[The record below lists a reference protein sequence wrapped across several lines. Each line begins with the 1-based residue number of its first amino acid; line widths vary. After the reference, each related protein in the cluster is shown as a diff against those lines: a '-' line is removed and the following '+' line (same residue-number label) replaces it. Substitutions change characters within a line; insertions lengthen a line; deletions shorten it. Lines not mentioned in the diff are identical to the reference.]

1 MRFRRALAAA
11 ALAVVALGPRPS
23 GAQDLSDLP
32 PPQGEQSA
40 TLEGFAE
47 RRPFWESGRTRPFA
61 AAVFDLGVVY
71 FRPTLQ
77 LGYGKPHLRWFGTE
91 LSSNLTVSTGTSYA
105 GLKADLS
112 FLNARAGARYVYPA
126 NQVFLNK
133 QSQYQVDHT
142 ELENGERSRYIAAEG
157 EVGTSIPAP
166 GGSIFGLANVY
177 YLIGVPERF
186 NVWEES
192 LHVVADPPW
201 LWRGRAGYRLTL
213 GRYDTLTL
221 GAAAELIGIPDR
233 DTMVARAGPL
243 VSIALTHHTQAI
255 GAAMIT
261 FAARD
266 ELGLRGA
273 DLAQI
278 GLRYRWATGDRWPEF
293 P

>member
-1 MRFRRALAAA
+1 MKVMRALSVGV
-11 ALAVVALGPRPS
+11 ALALCLYAAPAS
-23 GAQDLSDLP
+23 AQDLSDLP

-40 TLEGFAE
+40 TFAGIGA
-47 RRPFWESGRTRPFA
+47 RRPFWESGKSRPFA
-61 AAVFDLGVVY
+61 AAVFDVGVAY

-77 LGYGKPHLRWFGTE
+77 FGYGKPHLRWFGTE

-105 GLKADLS
+105 GIKGDLS
-112 FLNARAGARYVYPA
+112 FLHVRLGARYVYPA
-126 NQVFLNK
+126 DQVFLEK
-133 QSQYQVDHT
+133 LTQYQVDDT
-142 ELENGERSRYIAAEG
+142 QIENGSRARYVSAEG
-157 EVGTSIPAP
+157 EIGATVPAP
-166 GGSIFGLANVY
+166 GGSLFAIGSIHHLA
-177 YLIGVPERF
+177 GVPERF
-186 NVWEES
+186 NVWEET
-192 LHVVADPPW
+192 LHVVVDPPW
-201 LWRGRAGYRLTL
+201 VWRGRAGYRVTL

-221 GAAAELIGIPDR
+221 GIAGEMIGNPAR

-243 VSIALTHHTQAI
+243 LGIALTHHTQAI
-255 GAAMIT
+255 AAALIT